1 MNELF
6 KAKRVLFVFSDPAG
20 AKSLL
25 AFCDLYQHLFSAVEI
40 LSNRYHQFYSEFKIK
55 VKVVEES
62 ESVLKQKMTDF
73 QPDILFTATSYP
85 SRFELISLSLS
96 KSFVNLRSIT
106 FIDHWTNFL
115 IRFNYNND
123 TIFPDQIFVIDE
135 IAKKNACAEGIPSDI
150 ISVFGNPFHTFLK
163 KWLPKTSRVEVE
175 KLISNQTKYLLFA
188 PEPLSVF
195 NLESKYGFDEFHVL
209 SFIANTIF
217 ELENEAGFY
226 PPVLVFKCHPN
237 HNVEDVKNKIR
248 ELLVNVQGV
257 RIIILTDM
265 NINLNDLIYYSESVL
280 GIFSNSL
287 VEASILG
294 KRTAQILPFLKDKN
308 LNPLSHLDY
317 LNVLETK
324 EQLIHFIKEE
334 HEQL

>member
-1 MNELF
+1 MIELF
-6 KAKRVLFVFSDPAG
+6 IAKRVLLVFSDPAG

-25 AFCDLYQHLFSAVEI
+25 AFYDLYQHLFSAVEI

-73 QPDILFTATSYP
+73 QPDIIFTATSYP
-85 SRFELISLSLS
+85 SKFELISLSLS
-96 KSFVNLRSIT
+96 KSFVDLRSIT

-123 TIFPDQIFVIDE
+123 TIFPDQIFVVDE
-135 IAKKNACAEGIPSDI
+135 RAKKNACAEGIPSYI
-150 ISVFGNPFHTFLK
+150 ISVFGNPFHTYLK
-163 KWLPKTSRVEVE
+163 NWLPKTSRVEVE
-175 KLISNQTKYLLFA
+175 KLISDQTRYLLFA

-195 NLESKYGFDEFHVL
+195 SLELKYGFDEFQVL

-217 ELENEAGFY
+217 ELENEARFY
-226 PPVLVFKCHPN
+226 SPVLVFKCHPN
-237 HNVEDVKNKIR
+237 HNVEVVKNKIR
-248 ELLVNVQGV
+248 ELMVKVQGI
-257 RIIILTDM
+257 RIIIITDI
-265 NINLNDLIYYSESVL
+265 NISMNDLIYYSESVL

-287 VEASILG
+287 VEASVLG

-317 LNVLETK
+317 LNVVETK
-324 EQLIHFIKEE
+324 EQLIHFIKE
-334 HEQL
+334 